1 MSSRILAFMILHQGR
16 PYLRAAVESILPQV
30 DNLIIFYSPKP
41 SQGFQTNIPCPD
53 TEEDLTREIFKAIS
67 TQVPGEIFSTK
78 VKWLK
83 GHWSNESDHINAVQ
97 AYTYGFDW
105 LVRLDADEIFPP
117 GMVAEMISQAEE
129 SNHRAYRVPF
139 VHFWRSFSRVC
150 RDGSHPFRLFR
161 VEGGDG
167 ERTLDSKGEKW
178 EVWHGGYAQPTRYI
192 LYKMGVSGHR
202 PEWRPDW
209 FKDRWLAN
217 AQADVHP
224 VCFPT
229 HWMPQDYDK
238 TTLPEVLKRHPYYS
252 MDLID

>member
-1 MSSRILAFMILHQGR
+1 MSNRILAFMILHQGR

-41 SQGFQTNIPCPD
+41 SQGFQTDVPCPD
-53 TEEDLTREIFKAIS
+53 TEEELKAECLVAYLSAGI
-67 TQVPGEIFSTK
+67 QPADHLLWVR
-78 VKWLK
+78 

-97 AYTYGFDW
+97 PYTEDYDW

-129 SNHRAYRVPF
+129 SNRRAYRVPF

-161 VEGGDG
+161 VNGGEG

-178 EVWHGGYAQPTRYI
+178 EVLHFGYGMPTRYTE
-192 LYKMGVSGHR
+192 YKMQVSGHR

-224 VCFPT
+224 VCYPT
-229 HWMPQDYDK
+229 HWIPVDYDK
-238 TTLPEVLKRHPYYS
+238 EKLPDVLKRHPYFNAEV
-252 MDLID
+252 ID